1 MYNLFANLV
10 VDMEDTN
17 NDEEFGTPNADEK
30 LSKEANKDGGTPNVE
45 MQTLNLEDGRKS
57 NQKGPFKNFND

>member
-1 MYNLFANLV
+1 MYLPNLV

-17 NDEEFGTPNADEK
+17 NSEEFGTPNADEK
-30 LSKEANKDGGTPNVE
+30 LAKEANKDGGTPNVE

-57 NQKGPFKNFND
+57 NQKGPFKKF

>member
-1 MYNLFANLV
+1 
-10 VDMEDTN
+10 MEDTN

-30 LSKEANKDGGTPNVE
+30 LGKEANKDGGTPNVE

-57 NQKGPFKNFND
+57 NQKGPFKKFF